1 MYPEYYDEDY
11 DVMQQFGLA
20 RRVEALERTNR
31 QQDRRISNLE
41 RRVRHLERA
50 LHRSDAD
57 FDFED

>member
-1 MYPEYYDEDY
+1 MYPDYYDEDY

-31 QQDRRISNLE
+31 QQDRRIRDLE
-41 RRVRHLERA
+41 RRVSRLERA
-50 LHRSDAD
+50 SRRSDTD